1 MTEDIN
7 RIDSIK
13 ILKEE
18 AQREI
23 VDLSRFPQEN
33 PSPIFRVSTKL
44 RIMYA
49 NKPAKIILEKL
60 GLKGKEIPKKLIAS
74 VSASLKKK
82 NEKLMTLERKIGTLT
97 YEFSIVKVKDADYYN
112 IYGTDITDRKKEE
125 KSKQKT
131 EKKEILLSDRNYI
144 ARELHDTVTQTLF
157 SANLIA
163 EVLPRLWEKDPESVI
178 KRLNEIRMLN
188 NVALTEMRALLFDLR
203 PSSFKTED
211 LSEHIKELVRTMGI
225 KTKIPIS
232 VKIEKKYGYSHRVEL
247 SFYRIAQEALN
258 NIAKH
263 SNATKAKL
271 VLKSLPDKI
280 TLDIEDNGVGFNSK
294 ETSDENLGLII
305 MKERANIIGA
315 SIDIESVP
323 ASGTRVSVVYNNNKN
338 IKSYG

>member
-13 ILKEE
+13 ILKKE

-157 SANLIA
+157 SASLIA

-178 KRLNEIRMLN
+178 KRLDEIRMLN

-232 VKIEKKYGYSHRVEL
+232 VKIEKNMGIL
-247 SFYRIAQEALN
+247 TG
-258 NIAKH
+258 
-263 SNATKAKL
+263 SN
-271 VLKSLPDKI
+271 
-280 TLDIEDNGVGFNSK
+280 
-294 ETSDENLGLII
+294 
-305 MKERANIIGA
+305 
-315 SIDIESVP
+315 
-323 ASGTRVSVVYNNNKN
+323 
-338 IKSYG
+338 

>member
-1 MTEDIN
+1 
-7 RIDSIK
+7 
-13 ILKEE
+13 
-18 AQREI
+18 
-23 VDLSRFPQEN
+23 
-33 PSPIFRVSTKL
+33 
-44 RIMYA
+44 MYA

-60 GLKGKEIPKKLIAS
+60 GLKGKEIPKKLINS
-74 VSASLKKK
+74 ITASLKKK
-82 NEKLMTLERKIGTLT
+82 NESLMTLERKIGTLT

-178 KRLNEIRMLN
+178 KRLDEIRMLN

-258 NIAKH
+258 NIA
-263 SNATKAKL
+263 
-271 VLKSLPDKI
+271 
-280 TLDIEDNGVGFNSK
+280 
-294 ETSDENLGLII
+294 
-305 MKERANIIGA
+305 
-315 SIDIESVP
+315 
-323 ASGTRVSVVYNNNKN
+323 
-338 IKSYG
+338 